1 MIVEIAEIVV
11 KPGSRAAFE
20 EAVATALPLFEAARG
35 CRSARLERSVDC
47 PERYRLVV
55 GWETLEDHVVHFR
68 GSPEFQRWRA
78 LAGPHFA
85 EPPRVDHVEVAL
97 EGFGSVA

>member
-1 MIVEIAEIVV
+1 MPVEIAELVIKAGVQ
-11 KPGSRAAFE
+11 SAFE
-20 EAVATALPLFEAARG
+20 EAVAKALPLFEAARG

-55 GWETLEDHVVHFR
+55 NWETIEDHMVHFR
-68 GSPEFQRWRA
+68 ESPAFQEWRA

-85 EPPRVDHVEVAL
+85 EPPRVDHVEIAL
-97 EGFGSVA
+97 EGFGAG